1 VKFAKSVLKFLSQIV
16 FQCNQAANRCEQ
28 AFEMEVLSKQIEFP
42 ANITPFPLIP
52 FNPSNRLPRT
62 LVRRGEL
69 VHIIYRGDDAKLTFG
84 KKATIKKNIYCFLF
98 TDIMILTKKKRFVD
112 SRKAFETANQTSFH
126 YHSDESFLVIDYCQR
141 SLLQLSSGDVIP
153 QLPVK
158 DINQAGKYIMFMSLL
173 ENCIGKPIDLV
184 KHS

>member
-1 VKFAKSVLKFLSQIV
+1 MENDFGDPQQGEKMLIVPVAFADEIIYSQVV

-52 FNPSNRLPRT
+52 FNVTPSNRLPRT

-84 KKATIKKNIYCFLF
+84 KKATLKKNIYCFLF
-98 TDIMILTKKKRFVD
+98 TDLIILTKKKRFVQD
-112 SRKAFETANQTSFH
+112 ISAN
-126 YHSDESFLVIDYCQR
+126 C
-141 SLLQLSSGDVIP
+141 
-153 QLPVK
+153 
-158 DINQAGKYIMFMSLL
+158 
-173 ENCIGKPIDLV
+173 
-184 KHS
+184 